1 MSILKT
7 KNAESIVPTLT
18 THPLF
23 LNQNDL
29 FQHIMA
35 GGGGYGDPLKR
46 DPNLVLKDVIE
57 DKISLKSALDDYGIV
72 IIKKPNNI
80 FSIDIKATSSLNKK
94 NIQFN

>member
-1 MSILKT
+1 
-7 KNAESIVPTLT
+7 
-18 THPLF
+18 
-23 LNQNDL
+23 
-29 FQHIMA
+29 MA

-80 FSIDIKATSSLNKK
+80 FSIDIEATSSLNKK